1 MRKAGVVS
9 TDVKGE
15 DNEFYHDIISL
26 FKIYQICQLENA
38 D

>member
-15 DNEFYHDIISL
+15 DNEFHYLKYTDLSIGKCRLKLI
-26 FKIYQICQLENA
+26 K
-38 D
+38 

>member
-26 FKIYQICQLENA
+26 FSVC
-38 D
+38 